1 MYIYIICECIYI
13 YIQYNN
19 FYETLIMKI
28 SFIFFCA
35 SFILRTIGKNIY
47 ILQKCLYTRKD
58 MLSSKKKRW
67 QKQVPLKATVLY
79 FDANRFSYQ
88 EIVREYIIITDHY
101 RYPYYYYYYLQYRFF
116 IAKYFTVNMQTL
128 PQGSSSRNFSR
139 RRGREQVDRHFSF
152 SFYDYTAANEC
163 FQKSGNKIS
172 SPIILSFSLCLS
184 V

>member
-58 MLSSKKKRW
+58 MLSSKKKVT
-67 QKQVPLKATVLY
+67 KTSTSE
-79 FDANRFSYQ
+79 SYG
-88 EIVREYIIITDHY
+88 
-101 RYPYYYYYYLQYRFF
+101 F
-116 IAKYFTVNMQTL
+116 IL
-128 PQGSSSRNFSR
+128 
-139 RRGREQVDRHFSF
+139 
-152 SFYDYTAANEC
+152 
-163 FQKSGNKIS
+163 
-172 SPIILSFSLCLS
+172 
-184 V
+184 